1 MANLLRVKCAVI
13 GDAAIG
19 KTALIQVFLHDRSY
33 FPKNYSMTTGV
44 TLSVG
49 KVNIPDTKDAVELYL
64 YDCSG
69 KEVYLDFVQELAS
82 INLGRRTPGHNNV
95 RHLQRT
101 FIPTCINVGF
111 KALEEQHLWS
121 QNWRLGGNQGRP
133 QGTSPRFFQGRSG
146 DGGEDRLPL
155 RGVVGEGRRRR
166 PGAVLLSRK
175 PVAQD
180 AQREK
185 RSARRRGL
193 VNRPHTALLH
203 RYFSER

>member
-69 KEVYLDFVQELAS
+69 KEVYLDFVQELWADAPLAIIMFDTCNEPSFQHVSTWAS
-82 INLGRRTPGHNNV
+82 RLSKNSTCGPKIGVLVGTKADLKERRRVSSKEGQEMAEKIGCHYAESSA
-95 RHLQRT
+95 
-101 FIPTCINVGF
+101 
-111 KALEEQHLWS
+111 KE
-121 QNWRLGGNQGRP
+121 
-133 QGTSPRFFQGRSG
+133 
-146 DGGEDRLPL
+146 
-155 RGVVGEGRRRR
+155 GEGVQEPFFYLASQWHKTHNERSEVQDDE
-166 PGAVLLSRK
+166 VL
-175 PVAQD
+175 
-180 AQREK
+180 
-185 RSARRRGL
+185 
-193 VNRPHTALLH
+193 
-203 RYFSER
+203 

>member
-69 KEVYLDFVQELAS
+69 KEVYLDFVQELWADAPLAIIMFDTCNEPSFQHVSTWAS
-82 INLGRRTPGHNNV
+82 RLSKNSTCGPKIGVLVGTKADLKERRRVSSKEG
-95 RHLQRT
+95 QEMAEK
-101 FIPTCINVGF
+101 IGF
-111 KALEEQHLWS
+111 HYAESSAKE
-121 QNWRLGGNQGRP
+121 
-133 QGTSPRFFQGRSG
+133 
-146 DGGEDRLPL
+146 
-155 RGVVGEGRRRR
+155 GEGVQEPFFYLASQWHKTHNERSEVQDDE
-166 PGAVLLSRK
+166 VL
-175 PVAQD
+175 
-180 AQREK
+180 
-185 RSARRRGL
+185 
-193 VNRPHTALLH
+193 
-203 RYFSER
+203 